1 MRTVVFFACLTCCLA
16 CSAPKSG
23 TSVSSAEAGLTDFD
37 ADALPVDATASSGS
51 DIAADSDPFHCTDG
65 QIACHNAGLTKVC
78 VDGGWK
84 AAQKCPT
91 DTFCLDGVCAKA
103 GSCAPGASLGCDG
116 LTNEVVC
123 TADGKATFT
132 KKCPG
137 SQQCAAG
144 KCRDVT
150 CTPYIPECT
159 GKSTFHTCLPDGSG
173 WDGGSDCKSGAY
185 CLGGKCVSLCETN
198 LKIASNVGCEYW
210 SVDLDNDPSKPPLGG
225 NPDGLT
231 PEMVPHSVVIS
242 NPGIF
247 DANLT
252 FTVQASC
259 ADGAVCQPSKTTC
272 TVKSSV
278 CATPV
283 GAYPL
288 GFADTIVPAGQT
300 REFKM
305 PVMNVDGSSLSR
317 KAIHVQSTQPVVAFQ
332 FNPFDAEGAFS
343 NDGSLLL
350 PQNTLGKLYF
360 GIALGSSPDIPQFP
374 SLSQHGY
381 VTVVAASAGTTTV
394 QVTPTADTIANPKAA
409 FAALKAGQ
417 TATFTLQPYDVLNL
431 ESAAGKTDLTG
442 TRIQA
447 DKPVAVF
454 AGHENTDVTDELKK
468 GDENFDTC
476 CTEHLEEQLMPVE
489 TWGTSAACV
498 KSKSRGYDRDLWI
511 VVAGEANVTLHTEP
525 KLPELEGKTLAKPG
539 DVLRVQTDESFQLT
553 ATGKIEVVQ
562 FLVGQG
568 QTTEKIGDPSMMLVP
583 PQKQYRTDYVIQT
596 AAGFTKNWLTVV
608 RQAGVP
614 VQLDGQAIPAGLFQA
629 LGDGTWEYAYS
640 PVKTGTHHLESAQ
653 AFGLMA
659 YGYGSV
665 TAYGYPGG
673 MNLQ

>member
-1 MRTVVFFACLTCCLA
+1 MRSLLSVSCLALCLA

-23 TSVSSAEAGLTDFD
+23 ATAASADASLAPLDATALPADASASADGGLTD
-37 ADALPVDATASSGS
+37 V
-51 DIAADSDPFHCTDG
+51 DPFHCFDG
-65 QIACHNAGLTKVC
+65 QVACHNASIAKVC
-78 VDGGWK
+78 QDGGWQVLK
-84 AAQKCPT
+84 QCSP
-91 DTFCLDGVCAKA
+91 DTFCLDGACAKSGDCAA
-103 GSCAPGASLGCDG
+103 GKVLGCDG
-116 LTNEVVC
+116 LTNQIVC
-123 TADGKATFT
+123 STDGKATIAQ
-132 KKCPG
+132 KCPG
-137 SQQCAAG
+137 KQQCAAG
-144 KCRDVT
+144 QCRDVA

-159 GKSTFHTCLPDGSG
+159 GKSTFHTCKPDGSG
-173 WDGGSDCKSGAY
+173 WDAGSDCKSGAY
-185 CLGGKCVSLCETN
+185 CLGGSCVSLCETN

-247 DANLT
+247 DAKLT

-259 ADGAVCQPSKTTC
+259 ADGSVCQPSKTTC
-272 TVKSSV
+272 TAKSTV

-283 GAYPL
+283 TPYPL
-288 GFADTIVPAGQT
+288 SFPDTVVPAGQT

-305 PVMNVDGSSLSR
+305 PVMNVDGSSISR

-360 GIALGSSPDIPQFP
+360 GVALGSTPDIPQFP
-374 SLSQHGY
+374 TLSQHGF

-394 QVTPTADTIANPKAA
+394 QVTPTADTIANPKAG

-417 TATFTLQPYDVLNL
+417 TATFTLQPFDVLNL

-454 AGHENTDVTDELKK
+454 AGHENTDVTDDIKK
-468 GDENFDTC
+468 GDENFPTC

-489 TWGTSAACV
+489 TWGNVALCV
-498 KSKSRGYDRDLWI
+498 KSKPRGYDRDEWI
-511 VVAGEANVTLHTEP
+511 VVAGEAGVTLHTVP
-525 KLPELEGKTLAKPG
+525 KIPELDGKTLATAG
-539 DVLRVQTDESFQLT
+539 ASLRVQTDESFQLQ

-562 FLVGQG
+562 FLMGQG
-568 QTTEKIGDPSMMLVP
+568 QTEEKIGDPTMMLVP
-583 PQKQYRTDYVIQT
+583 PQKQYRNDYVIQT

-608 RQAGVP
+608 RPVGVA
-614 VQLDGQAIPAGLFQA
+614 VQLDGNAIPSGQFQA
-629 LGDGTWEYAYS
+629 FGDGTWEYAYAL
-640 PVKTGTHHLESAQ
+640 VQTGTHHLESAQ

-659 YGYGSV
+659 YGYGGV